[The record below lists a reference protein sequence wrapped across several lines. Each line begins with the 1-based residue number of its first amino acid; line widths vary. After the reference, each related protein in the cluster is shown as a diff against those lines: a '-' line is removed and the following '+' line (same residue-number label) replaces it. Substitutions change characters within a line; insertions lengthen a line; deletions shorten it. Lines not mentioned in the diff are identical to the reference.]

1 MIRPANLVYAS
12 PPDLGKPAKD
22 PTHSANLGAKLKERL
37 DAVGVD
43 CEQAYP
49 EATTRYIT
57 VKDYLCD
64 VLAPRD

>member
-1 MIRPANLVYAS
+1 
-12 PPDLGKPAKD
+12 
-22 PTHSANLGAKLKERL
+22 LGAKLKERL

-43 CEQAYP
+43 CELAYP
-49 EATTRYIT
+49 GSKPRYIA